1 MGVTGLLPNLKEIQ
15 KPTKLE
21 KYEGKTLAVDTYG
34 WLHRGLVSCAQ
45 ELCQDVPTRK
55 YINSVMKKIDMLRHF
70 GVEPYLVFDGA
81 YLPTKADTAKER
93 RLKREE
99 AKAKADALVRSGNK
113 KLAWKEFMKAAGV
126 TPQMAKSI
134 MLELDIRKVKYVVA
148 PYEADPQM
156 VYLEKCG
163 IVDGILSEDSDLLI
177 FGCNRLITKLDD
189 YGNCVEICREDFGLV
204 KSIPQLSSYTQEHLR
219 LVAILSG
226 CDYTK
231 GIAGIGLKTAFT
243 LVRRH
248 SSIEKILQYLRTDGK
263 AVSSEFEAEAE
274 KANIAF
280 QYQKVFDPIEQKLK
294 TLNEVPEEMISKSIE
309 LLEVCCGETLSH
321 EIHVEIC
328 NGRMHPNTLETLI
341 SREQSLTMLTSRS
354 VSTSNYKK
362 VSGDGPILASKYNSV
377 PKIGSIDSF
386 FKTSLKQPTLGSKAQ
401 LSAPVPSLARK
412 DAPSVPNLVK
422 RDVEQTKGEKLDK
435 KYVAVSPTTRKI
447 RRVIEIPA
455 ENALST
461 EKKTNQSSKFFD
473 TLLSTSKVKASWDIS
488 GDSDIPDEFLSSP
501 MKLKSKERS
510 PLKEEIQ
517 EPTQDTEGFDVDLD
531 DDDIEESPIKN
542 VNTSPTKRLIEFGK
556 SLFDRFSMK
565 PGVPKLD
572 GPALEAKDEDDF
584 SEEIDE
590 EDQINEKVEQ
600 NVVEDEA
607 DRKEVKRLDEGIRI
621 PKEVFEPK
629 LNTTAIN
636 LQRFAYKG

>member
-1 MGVTGLLPNLKEIQ
+1 MMGVTGLLPNLKEIQ

-21 KYEGKTLAVDTYG
+21 KYKGKTLAVDTYG

-99 AKAKADALVRSGNK
+99 AKAKADALVRLGNK

-263 AVSSEFEAEAE
+263 AVPLEFEAEAE

-294 TLNEVPEEMISKSIE
+294 TLNEVPEEMISTSIE

-328 NGRMHPNTLETLI
+328 NGRMHPNTLETLV
-341 SREQSLTMLTSRS
+341 SREQSLTMLTLRS
-354 VSTSNYKK
+354 VSTSTYKK

-377 PKIGSIDSF
+377 PKIGRIDSF
-386 FKTSLKQPTLGSKAQ
+386 FKTSLKQPTVGSKAQ
-401 LSAPVPSLARK
+401 LSSSVPSLI
-412 DAPSVPNLVK
+412 K
-422 RDVEQTKGEKLDK
+422 RDVEQTKGEKDDK
-435 KYVAVSPTTRKI
+435 NYVAVSPTTKKI
-447 RRVIEIPA
+447 RRVIEIPS
-455 ENALST
+455 ENELLA
-461 EKKTNQSSKFFD
+461 EKKANQSSKFFD
-473 TLLSTSKVKASWDIS
+473 TLLSTSKVRANWDIS

-501 MKLKSKERS
+501 VKLKSKERS

-517 EPTQDTEGFDVDLD
+517 EPKQDTEGFDVDSE
-531 DDDIEESPIKN
+531 DDDIEESPVKN

-556 SLFDRFSMK
+556 SLFDRFLMK
-565 PGVPKLD
+565 PSVPKID
-572 GPALEAKDEDDF
+572 NEALEAKSEDEF
-584 SEEIDE
+584 SEEIE
-590 EDQINEKVEQ
+590 EEEQIIEKVEQ
-600 NVVEDEA
+600 TVVEKEV
-607 DRKEVKRLDEGIRI
+607 DRKDMKTPKESEKSIRV
-621 PKEVFEPK
+621 PKEVFEPQ
-629 LNTTAIN
+629 LNRTAIN